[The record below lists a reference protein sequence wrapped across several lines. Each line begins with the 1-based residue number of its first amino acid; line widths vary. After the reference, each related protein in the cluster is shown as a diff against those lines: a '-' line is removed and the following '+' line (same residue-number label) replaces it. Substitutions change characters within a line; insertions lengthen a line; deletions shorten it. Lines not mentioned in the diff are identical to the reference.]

1 MSVIFFFR
9 IVASGS
15 SYDTTQG
22 LWKTCASGEGQQ
34 ACADLSCSGDVGG
47 GICSKILAGRA
58 FMTLACLTSA
68 FAVMCF
74 IVSVVMTDGKRS
86 IILIIGKVL
95 IPICFLMGLI
105 GVATGIVGSL
115 GGGKLG
121 DQVKLGPGSIIG
133 IIALILNFFAIV
145 GSIITK

>member
-1 MSVIFFFR
+1 
-9 IVASGS
+9 
-15 SYDTTQG
+15 
-22 LWKTCASGEGQQ
+22 
-34 ACADLSCSGDVGG
+34 
-47 GICSKILAGRA
+47 
-58 FMTLACLTSA
+58 MTLACLTSA
-68 FAVMCF
+68 FAVICF

-115 GGGKLG
+115 DIYGGKLG
-121 DQVKLGPGSIIG
+121 DLVKLGPGSIIG
-133 IIALILNFFAIV
+133 IIALIFNFFAIA

>member
-1 MSVIFFFR
+1 
-9 IVASGS
+9 
-15 SYDTTQG
+15 
-22 LWKTCASGEGQQ
+22 
-34 ACADLSCSGDVGG
+34 
-47 GICSKILAGRA
+47 
-58 FMTLACLTSA
+58 MTLACLTSA

-115 GGGKLG
+115 DVSGGKLG
-121 DQVKLGPGSIIG
+121 DLVKLGAGSIIG
-133 IIALILNFFAIV
+133 IIALIFNFFAIV